1 MSILDVK
8 EMTNDKCLMTKEGQN
23 PNDEKLLSEPIRHSS
38 IRIYFVIRHSCFVIL
53 FTSDRLAIVAF
64 GTQWRL
70 RRGRRNWHARRVR
83 SPEEELRR

>member
-1 MSILDVK
+1 MAGRLNDVDLGCQG
-8 EMTNDKCLMTKEGQN
+8 NDEGQMSNDEGN
-23 PNDEKLLSEPIRHSS
+23 PNDEKLLSEP
-38 IRIYFVIRHSCFVIL
+38 IRHSCFVIL